1 MGVRIWPDG
10 GDGQA
15 LTQAAIVARVF
26 ARRTRAVEV
35 DLADATDVVLW
46 DIPSPGRDRV
56 PLLDS
61 DLHGEWRSE
70 W

>member
-1 MGVRIWPDG
+1 M
-10 GDGQA
+10 
-15 LTQAAIVARVF
+15 
-26 ARRTRAVEV
+26 